1 MQGISIIV
9 VIISIILTAFPS
21 IAVAGKLLLWGMVF
35 IQIFRQ
41 QFSDTEWKFNTSNIY
56 LIFLL
61 LAWMLIRAQNVFGLQ
76 NFMMFALLMFCYISS
91 FKFKTISR
99 IWLNIIFVFV
109 VVCSLVFQVIGEN
122 YINGNIGALITLIL
136 SALMYIY
143 FPKRRVSIIILALIT
158 IIMYGSRSVILSFG
172 LSLMVIFCVTRLK
185 IKLGFIMAA
194 LTITIGATIYT
205 YWDLMMSADF
215 NAMIFEKTG
224 KNFQSGRNL
233 IWGAIFDYMKGV
245 IDYCC
250 QDKKVYDE
258 ISNQRLVSGVNCDG
272 ENAFAEFLA
281 TKKSYKKTDGMN
293 FYQYVQSFSP
303 EENITP
309 QKAHEVALEFAERA
323 WTGYEVLVATHC
335 DVQHT
340 HSHFVINSVSFENG
354 KKLRQ
359 NPNTLN
365 PLRALSDEI
374 CRQHNLSTLESYSKN
389 GIKISTRE
397 YRTAVKGQSWKFK
410 LMNDIDKAM
419 NISGSKED
427 FINAM
432 SIMGYSVTW
441 TDDRKYITYQCPNK
455 MKCRDIKLHNE
466 KYLKGSMENEF
477 RYRQEQY
484 FRKSQTE
491 EQQLTDGDRT
501 TIGRKMDHSQ

>member
-1 MQGISIIV
+1 MATVTYIRESKQSIS
-9 VIISIILTAFPS
+9 A
-21 IAVAGKLLLWGMVF
+21 
-35 IQIFRQ
+35 
-41 QFSDTEWKFNTSNIY
+41 
-56 LIFLL
+56 
-61 LAWMLIRAQNVFGLQ
+61 
-76 NFMMFALLMFCYISS
+76 
-91 FKFKTISR
+91 
-99 IWLNIIFVFV
+99 
-109 VVCSLVFQVIGEN
+109 
-122 YINGNIGALITLIL
+122 
-136 SALMYIY
+136 
-143 FPKRRVSIIILALIT
+143 
-158 IIMYGSRSVILSFG
+158 
-172 LSLMVIFCVTRLK
+172 
-185 IKLGFIMAA
+185 
-194 LTITIGATIYT
+194 
-205 YWDLMMSADF
+205 
-215 NAMIFEKTG
+215 
-224 KNFQSGRNL
+224 
-233 IWGAIFDYMKGV
+233 MKGV

-258 ISNQRLVSGVNCDG
+258 ISNQRLVIGINCDG
-272 ENAFAEFLA
+272 ENAFKEFMA
-281 TKKSYKKTDGMN
+281 TKKLYGKTDGMN

-309 QKAHEVALEFAERA
+309 HQAHEIAIEFAEKA

-335 DVQHT
+335 DAQHI

-359 NPNTLN
+359 NPNTLKS
-365 PLRALSDEI
+365 LRVLSDEI
-374 CRQHNLSTLESYSKN
+374 CRQHNLSTLVPYNKD

-441 TDDRKYITYQCPNK
+441 TGDRKYITYQCPNK
-455 MKCRDIKLHNE
+455 MKCRDIKLHND

-484 FRKSQTE
+484 FVKSKTK
-491 EQQLTDGDRT
+491 EQQLLDSDRT
-501 TIGRKMDHSQ
+501 AIGRNESDFDSVTGQRGGTQSVENGNNISAGTLQPDFKNLNGRPDCGISGENSGNQQRQYGINLEKLSDGAEESFGTDAERNQVGANSDDENYRTGWEESRRVFEQYLAKRSGTRISNSLSSEKVNSADNLKMDSNNHTILGGINSLAKSLSRIINDESEDEEERRKRIVAEQNGSNIGAFIGSVSGTFMNIISDSNEEIEVEEKIKEDNRINMNL

>member
-1 MQGISIIV
+1 MATVTYIRESKQSIS
-9 VIISIILTAFPS
+9 A
-21 IAVAGKLLLWGMVF
+21 
-35 IQIFRQ
+35 
-41 QFSDTEWKFNTSNIY
+41 
-56 LIFLL
+56 
-61 LAWMLIRAQNVFGLQ
+61 
-76 NFMMFALLMFCYISS
+76 
-91 FKFKTISR
+91 
-99 IWLNIIFVFV
+99 
-109 VVCSLVFQVIGEN
+109 
-122 YINGNIGALITLIL
+122 
-136 SALMYIY
+136 
-143 FPKRRVSIIILALIT
+143 
-158 IIMYGSRSVILSFG
+158 
-172 LSLMVIFCVTRLK
+172 
-185 IKLGFIMAA
+185 
-194 LTITIGATIYT
+194 
-205 YWDLMMSADF
+205 
-215 NAMIFEKTG
+215 
-224 KNFQSGRNL
+224 
-233 IWGAIFDYMKGV
+233 MKGV

-258 ISNQRLVSGVNCDG
+258 ISNQRLVIGINCDG
-272 ENAFAEFLA
+272 ENAFKKFMA
-281 TKKSYKKTDGMN
+281 TKKSYGKTDGMN

-309 QKAHEVALEFAERA
+309 HQAHEIAIEFAEKA

-335 DVQHT
+335 DAQHI

-365 PLRALSDEI
+365 SLRALSDEI
-374 CRQHNLSTLESYSKN
+374 CRHHNLSTLEPYSKD
-389 GIKISTRE
+389 GMKISTRE

-427 FINAM
+427 FINTM

-455 MKCRDIKLHNE
+455 MKCRDIKLHND

-484 FRKSQTE
+484 FGKPQAE
-491 EQQLTDGDRT
+491 EQQLTYCDRT
-501 TIGRKMDHSQ
+501 ALRRNESNLNSFSSERGRTQSVENGNNISAGTLQPDFKNLNRRPDGGLSGENSGNQQRQYGINLEELSVGAEENFGTDSERNQVCANADDRIYPTGWEESRRVFEQYLTKRSGVGIGNSVTGEEVNSADNIKMDSNNCAVLGSINSLAESLSRIIDDESEDEEERRKRIVAEQNGSDIGTLLGLTAGLIAGAISKKENIEYEDEESGFNMSL

>member
-1 MQGISIIV
+1 MATVTYIRESKQSIS
-9 VIISIILTAFPS
+9 A
-21 IAVAGKLLLWGMVF
+21 
-35 IQIFRQ
+35 
-41 QFSDTEWKFNTSNIY
+41 
-56 LIFLL
+56 
-61 LAWMLIRAQNVFGLQ
+61 
-76 NFMMFALLMFCYISS
+76 
-91 FKFKTISR
+91 
-99 IWLNIIFVFV
+99 
-109 VVCSLVFQVIGEN
+109 
-122 YINGNIGALITLIL
+122 
-136 SALMYIY
+136 
-143 FPKRRVSIIILALIT
+143 
-158 IIMYGSRSVILSFG
+158 
-172 LSLMVIFCVTRLK
+172 
-185 IKLGFIMAA
+185 
-194 LTITIGATIYT
+194 
-205 YWDLMMSADF
+205 
-215 NAMIFEKTG
+215 
-224 KNFQSGRNL
+224 
-233 IWGAIFDYMKGV
+233 MKGV

-258 ISNQRLVSGVNCDG
+258 ISNQRLVSGVICDG
-272 ENAFAEFLA
+272 ENAFAEFLT

-293 FYQYVQSFSP
+293 FYQHVQSFSP

-309 QKAHEVALEFAERA
+309 HQAHEIAIEFAEKA

-335 DVQHT
+335 DAQHI
-340 HSHFVINSVSFENG
+340 HSHFVINSVSFENV

-365 PLRALSDEI
+365 SLRALSDEI
-374 CRQHNLSTLESYSKN
+374 CRHHNLSTLEPYRKD

-419 NISGSKED
+419 DISGSKED

-455 MKCRDIKLHNE
+455 MKCRDIKLHNG

-484 FRKSQTE
+484 FGKSQTE
-491 EQQLTDGDRT
+491 KQQLTDCDRT
-501 TIGRKMDHSQ
+501 ALRRNESNFDSVTGQRGGTQSVENGNNLSAGAVQPDFKNLNGRPDGEISGENSGNQQRQYGINLEELSDGAEESFRTDSERNQVSANADDRVYPTGWEDSRRIFEQHLEERSTNGVSDIRNGEEVDTPDNSKMDSNNCAVLGSINSLAE

>member
-1 MQGISIIV
+1 MATVTYIRESKQSIS
-9 VIISIILTAFPS
+9 A
-21 IAVAGKLLLWGMVF
+21 
-35 IQIFRQ
+35 
-41 QFSDTEWKFNTSNIY
+41 
-56 LIFLL
+56 
-61 LAWMLIRAQNVFGLQ
+61 
-76 NFMMFALLMFCYISS
+76 
-91 FKFKTISR
+91 
-99 IWLNIIFVFV
+99 
-109 VVCSLVFQVIGEN
+109 
-122 YINGNIGALITLIL
+122 
-136 SALMYIY
+136 
-143 FPKRRVSIIILALIT
+143 
-158 IIMYGSRSVILSFG
+158 
-172 LSLMVIFCVTRLK
+172 
-185 IKLGFIMAA
+185 
-194 LTITIGATIYT
+194 
-205 YWDLMMSADF
+205 
-215 NAMIFEKTG
+215 
-224 KNFQSGRNL
+224 
-233 IWGAIFDYMKGV
+233 MKGV

-272 ENAFAEFLA
+272 ENAFKEFMA
-281 TKKSYKKTDGMN
+281 TKKSYGKTDGMN

-309 QKAHEVALEFAERA
+309 HQAHEIAIEFAEKA

-335 DVQHT
+335 DAQHI
-340 HSHFVINSVSFENG
+340 HSHFVINSVSFENS

-359 NPNTLN
+359 NPNTLKS
-365 PLRALSDEI
+365 LRALSDEI
-374 CRQHNLSTLESYSKN
+374 CGQHNLSTLEPYSKE

-455 MKCRDIKLHNE
+455 MKCRDIKLHNG

-484 FRKSQTE
+484 FGKPQAE
-491 EQQLTDGDRT
+491 KQQLTESDRA
-501 TIGRKMDHSQ
+501 TIGRNKSDFDSVTGQRGGTQSVENGNNLSAGLYNLISKISTDDQMVKYLERILEINKDNMESISKSCQSELKKISEQTLKEIRSVQTQMTESIQQAGKSQEEFLNNTLQQGQKLESVIASQVKRSTLLTTLKWIAITVLSSAVSTLLLNHFLG

>member
-1 MQGISIIV
+1 MATVTYIRESKQSIS
-9 VIISIILTAFPS
+9 A
-21 IAVAGKLLLWGMVF
+21 
-35 IQIFRQ
+35 
-41 QFSDTEWKFNTSNIY
+41 
-56 LIFLL
+56 
-61 LAWMLIRAQNVFGLQ
+61 
-76 NFMMFALLMFCYISS
+76 
-91 FKFKTISR
+91 
-99 IWLNIIFVFV
+99 
-109 VVCSLVFQVIGEN
+109 
-122 YINGNIGALITLIL
+122 
-136 SALMYIY
+136 
-143 FPKRRVSIIILALIT
+143 
-158 IIMYGSRSVILSFG
+158 
-172 LSLMVIFCVTRLK
+172 
-185 IKLGFIMAA
+185 
-194 LTITIGATIYT
+194 
-205 YWDLMMSADF
+205 
-215 NAMIFEKTG
+215 
-224 KNFQSGRNL
+224 
-233 IWGAIFDYMKGV
+233 MKGV

-272 ENAFAEFLA
+272 ENAFKEFMA
-281 TKKSYKKTDGMN
+281 IKKSYGKTDGMN

-309 QKAHEVALEFAERA
+309 QKAHEVALEFAEKA

-335 DVQHT
+335 DAQHI

-359 NPNTLN
+359 NPNTLKS
-365 PLRALSDEI
+365 LRALSDEI
-374 CRQHNLSTLESYSKN
+374 CQHHNLSTLEPYSKD
-389 GIKISTRE
+389 GMKISTRE

-432 SIMGYSVTW
+432 SIMGYLVTL

-484 FRKSQTE
+484 FGKSKTE
-491 EQQLTDGDRT
+491 EQQFIDGDR
-501 TIGRKMDHSQ
+501 IALWRNKSHFDSVSGQRGRTQSVENSNNVSAGAVQPDFKNLNGRPNGAISGENSGNQQRQYEINLTELSGGAKESFGTDSERNQVCANADDRIYPTGWEDSRRFFEQYLATRSGARISNSLTSEEVNSADNSKMDSNNHTVLSGVNSLAESLSRIIDDESEDEEERRKRIEAEQNGSDIGTLLGLTTGLIASAISKEENIEYEEPDDSPTMQM

>member
-1 MQGISIIV
+1 MATVTYIRESKQSIS
-9 VIISIILTAFPS
+9 A
-21 IAVAGKLLLWGMVF
+21 
-35 IQIFRQ
+35 
-41 QFSDTEWKFNTSNIY
+41 
-56 LIFLL
+56 
-61 LAWMLIRAQNVFGLQ
+61 
-76 NFMMFALLMFCYISS
+76 
-91 FKFKTISR
+91 
-99 IWLNIIFVFV
+99 
-109 VVCSLVFQVIGEN
+109 
-122 YINGNIGALITLIL
+122 
-136 SALMYIY
+136 
-143 FPKRRVSIIILALIT
+143 
-158 IIMYGSRSVILSFG
+158 
-172 LSLMVIFCVTRLK
+172 
-185 IKLGFIMAA
+185 
-194 LTITIGATIYT
+194 
-205 YWDLMMSADF
+205 
-215 NAMIFEKTG
+215 
-224 KNFQSGRNL
+224 
-233 IWGAIFDYMKGV
+233 MKGV

-258 ISNQRLVSGVNCDG
+258 ISNQRLVIGINCDG
-272 ENAFAEFLA
+272 ENAFKEFMA
-281 TKKSYKKTDGMN
+281 TKKSYGKTDGMN

-309 QKAHEVALEFAERA
+309 HQTHEIAIEFAEEA

-335 DVQHT
+335 DVQHI
-340 HSHFVINSVSFENG
+340 HSHFVINSISFENG

-359 NPNTLN
+359 NPNTLKS
-365 PLRALSDEI
+365 LRALSDEI
-374 CRQHNLSTLESYSKN
+374 CRHHNLSTLEPYSKD
-389 GIKISTRE
+389 GMKISTRE

-484 FRKSQTE
+484 FGKPQAE

-501 TIGRKMDHSQ
+501 ALRRNESNFDSVTGQRGGTKSVENRNNLSAGAVQYDFKNLNGRPNGGISGENSGNQQRQYGINLEELSDGAEESFVTDSERNQIYADADDKNFRTGWEESRGVFEQHLATRSGARISNSLTSEEVNTPDNSKMDSNNHTVLSGVNSLAESLSRIADDESEDEEERRKRIVAEQNSSDIGTAIGIAVGVLAGAISKEENIEYEYEETGFNMSL

>member
-1 MQGISIIV
+1 MATVTYIRESKQSIS
-9 VIISIILTAFPS
+9 A
-21 IAVAGKLLLWGMVF
+21 
-35 IQIFRQ
+35 
-41 QFSDTEWKFNTSNIY
+41 
-56 LIFLL
+56 
-61 LAWMLIRAQNVFGLQ
+61 
-76 NFMMFALLMFCYISS
+76 
-91 FKFKTISR
+91 
-99 IWLNIIFVFV
+99 
-109 VVCSLVFQVIGEN
+109 
-122 YINGNIGALITLIL
+122 
-136 SALMYIY
+136 
-143 FPKRRVSIIILALIT
+143 
-158 IIMYGSRSVILSFG
+158 
-172 LSLMVIFCVTRLK
+172 
-185 IKLGFIMAA
+185 
-194 LTITIGATIYT
+194 
-205 YWDLMMSADF
+205 
-215 NAMIFEKTG
+215 
-224 KNFQSGRNL
+224 
-233 IWGAIFDYMKGV
+233 MKGV

-258 ISNQRLVSGVNCDG
+258 ISNQRLVIGINCDG
-272 ENAFAEFLA
+272 ENAFKEFMA
-281 TKKSYKKTDGMN
+281 TKKSYGKTDGMN

-309 QKAHEVALEFAERA
+309 HQAHEIAIEFAEKA

-335 DVQHT
+335 DAQHI

-365 PLRALSDEI
+365 SLRALSDEI
-374 CRQHNLSTLESYSKN
+374 CRQHNLSTLEPYSKD
-389 GIKISTRE
+389 GMKISTRE

-427 FINAM
+427 FINTM

-455 MKCRDIKLHNE
+455 MKCRDIKLHND

-484 FRKSQTE
+484 FGKPQAE
-491 EQQLTDGDRT
+491 EQQLTYCDRT
-501 TIGRKMDHSQ
+501 ALRRNESNLNSFSSERGRTQSVENGNNISAGTLQPDFKNLNRRPDGGLSGENSGNQQRQYGINLEELSVGAEENFGTDSERNQVCANADDRIYPTGWEESRRVFEQYLTKRSGVGIGNSVTGEEVNSADNIKMDSNNCAVLGSINSLAESLSRIIDDESEDEEERRKRIVAEQNGSDIGTLLGITAGLIASAISKEENIEYEEPDDSPTMQM

>member
-1 MQGISIIV
+1 MATVTYIRESKQSIS
-9 VIISIILTAFPS
+9 A
-21 IAVAGKLLLWGMVF
+21 
-35 IQIFRQ
+35 
-41 QFSDTEWKFNTSNIY
+41 
-56 LIFLL
+56 
-61 LAWMLIRAQNVFGLQ
+61 
-76 NFMMFALLMFCYISS
+76 
-91 FKFKTISR
+91 
-99 IWLNIIFVFV
+99 
-109 VVCSLVFQVIGEN
+109 
-122 YINGNIGALITLIL
+122 
-136 SALMYIY
+136 
-143 FPKRRVSIIILALIT
+143 
-158 IIMYGSRSVILSFG
+158 
-172 LSLMVIFCVTRLK
+172 
-185 IKLGFIMAA
+185 
-194 LTITIGATIYT
+194 
-205 YWDLMMSADF
+205 
-215 NAMIFEKTG
+215 
-224 KNFQSGRNL
+224 
-233 IWGAIFDYMKGV
+233 MKGV

-309 QKAHEVALEFAERA
+309 QKAHEVALEFAEKA
-323 WTGYEVLVATHC
+323 WTEYEVLVATHC
-335 DVQHT
+335 DAQHI

-365 PLRALSDEI
+365 SLRALSDEI
-374 CRQHNLSTLESYSKN
+374 CRHHNLSTLEPYRKD

-441 TDDRKYITYQCPNK
+441 TNDRKYITYQCPNK
-455 MKCRDIKLHNE
+455 MKCRDIKLHND

-477 RYRQEQY
+477 RYRQKQY
-484 FRKSQTE
+484 FGKSKTE
-491 EQQLTDGDRT
+491 EQQLTDSDRT
-501 TIGRKMDHSQ
+501 ALGRNESDFDSVTGQRGRTHPVENGNNLSAGAVQYDFKNLNGRPDGGLSGENSGNQQRQYGINLEELSDGAEESFGTDSERNQVDANADDQIYSTGWEDSRRIFEQYLATRSGVGIGNSITSEEVNSADNLKMDSNNHTILGGINSLAESLSRIIDDESEDEEERRKRIVAEQNGSDIGTLLGLTTGLIAGAISKEENTEYEDEEFDDSPTMQM

>member
-1 MQGISIIV
+1 MATVTYIRESKQSIS
-9 VIISIILTAFPS
+9 A
-21 IAVAGKLLLWGMVF
+21 
-35 IQIFRQ
+35 
-41 QFSDTEWKFNTSNIY
+41 
-56 LIFLL
+56 
-61 LAWMLIRAQNVFGLQ
+61 
-76 NFMMFALLMFCYISS
+76 
-91 FKFKTISR
+91 
-99 IWLNIIFVFV
+99 
-109 VVCSLVFQVIGEN
+109 
-122 YINGNIGALITLIL
+122 
-136 SALMYIY
+136 
-143 FPKRRVSIIILALIT
+143 
-158 IIMYGSRSVILSFG
+158 
-172 LSLMVIFCVTRLK
+172 
-185 IKLGFIMAA
+185 
-194 LTITIGATIYT
+194 
-205 YWDLMMSADF
+205 
-215 NAMIFEKTG
+215 
-224 KNFQSGRNL
+224 
-233 IWGAIFDYMKGV
+233 MKGV

-258 ISNQRLVSGVNCDG
+258 ISNQRLVSGINCDG
-272 ENAFAEFLA
+272 ENVFSEFLA

-309 QKAHEVALEFAERA
+309 QKAHEVALEFAEKA

-335 DVQHT
+335 DAQHI

-359 NPNTLN
+359 NPNTLKS
-365 PLRALSDEI
+365 LRALSDEI
-374 CRQHNLSTLESYSKN
+374 CRQHSLSTLEAYSKN

-441 TDDRKYITYQCPNK
+441 TDGRKYITYQCPNK
-455 MKCRDIKLHNE
+455 MKCRDIKLHND

-484 FRKSQTE
+484 FGKPQAE
-491 EQQLTDGDRT
+491 EQQLADSDRATLGRNENDFDSVTGQGGRTHPVENGNNLSAGAVQYDFKNLNGRPDGAISGENSGNQQRQYGIDLEGLSGGAEENFGTDSERNQVCANADDRIYPT
-501 TIGRKMDHSQ
+501 GWEESRRVFEQYLAKRSGTRISNSLSSEKVNSADNIKMESHSSMIKINFSSH

>member
-1 MQGISIIV
+1 MATVTYIRESKQSIS
-9 VIISIILTAFPS
+9 A
-21 IAVAGKLLLWGMVF
+21 
-35 IQIFRQ
+35 
-41 QFSDTEWKFNTSNIY
+41 
-56 LIFLL
+56 
-61 LAWMLIRAQNVFGLQ
+61 
-76 NFMMFALLMFCYISS
+76 
-91 FKFKTISR
+91 
-99 IWLNIIFVFV
+99 
-109 VVCSLVFQVIGEN
+109 
-122 YINGNIGALITLIL
+122 
-136 SALMYIY
+136 
-143 FPKRRVSIIILALIT
+143 
-158 IIMYGSRSVILSFG
+158 
-172 LSLMVIFCVTRLK
+172 
-185 IKLGFIMAA
+185 
-194 LTITIGATIYT
+194 
-205 YWDLMMSADF
+205 
-215 NAMIFEKTG
+215 
-224 KNFQSGRNL
+224 
-233 IWGAIFDYMKGV
+233 MKGV
-245 IDYCC
+245 IDYCY

-258 ISNQRLVSGVNCDG
+258 ISNQRLISGINCDG

-281 TKKSYKKTDGMN
+281 TKKSYQKTDGMN

-309 QKAHEVALEFAERA
+309 QKAHEVALEFAEKA

-335 DVQHT
+335 DAQHI

-359 NPNTLN
+359 NPNTLKS
-365 PLRALSDEI
+365 LRALSDEI
-374 CRQHNLSTLESYSKN
+374 CRQHNLSTLEPYSKD
-389 GIKISTRE
+389 GMKISTRE

-477 RYRQEQY
+477 RYRQKQY
-484 FRKSQTE
+484 FGKSQAE
-491 EQQLTDGDRT
+491 EQQLADSDRT
-501 TIGRKMDHSQ
+501 ALGRNESNFDSVTGQRGRTQSVENSNNLSARAVQPNFKHSKYRTDDRLSETDFRNRTGVYGNKLEELSGRAEENFGTDSERSQVGANADDRIYPTGWEDSRRIFEQYLAARSGIGISNSVTGEEVNSANNLKMDSNNRAVLGGINSLAESLSRIIDDELEDEEERRKRIAAEQNGSDIGTAIGLVAGIFAGTISKEENIEYEDEETGFNLNM

>member
-1 MQGISIIV
+1 MATVTYIRESKQSIS
-9 VIISIILTAFPS
+9 A
-21 IAVAGKLLLWGMVF
+21 
-35 IQIFRQ
+35 
-41 QFSDTEWKFNTSNIY
+41 
-56 LIFLL
+56 
-61 LAWMLIRAQNVFGLQ
+61 
-76 NFMMFALLMFCYISS
+76 
-91 FKFKTISR
+91 
-99 IWLNIIFVFV
+99 
-109 VVCSLVFQVIGEN
+109 
-122 YINGNIGALITLIL
+122 
-136 SALMYIY
+136 
-143 FPKRRVSIIILALIT
+143 
-158 IIMYGSRSVILSFG
+158 
-172 LSLMVIFCVTRLK
+172 
-185 IKLGFIMAA
+185 
-194 LTITIGATIYT
+194 
-205 YWDLMMSADF
+205 
-215 NAMIFEKTG
+215 
-224 KNFQSGRNL
+224 
-233 IWGAIFDYMKGV
+233 MKGV

-309 QKAHEVALEFAERA
+309 HQAHEIAIEFAEKA

-335 DVQHT
+335 DAQHI

-365 PLRALSDEI
+365 SLRALSDEI
-374 CRQHNLSTLESYSKN
+374 CRHHNLSTLEPYSKD

-410 LMNDIDKAM
+410 LMNGIDKAM

-441 TDDRKYITYQCPNK
+441 TGDRKYITYQCPNK
-455 MKCRDIKLHNE
+455 MKCRDIKLHND

-484 FRKSQTE
+484 FGKSKTK
-491 EQQLTDGDRT
+491 EQQLLDSDRT
-501 TIGRKMDHSQ
+501 AIGRNESNFNSVTGQRGRTQSVENGNNISAGAVQYDFKNLNGRPDGEISGENSGNQQRQYGINLEELSDGAEENFRTDSERNQVCANADDRIYPTGWEESRAVFEQYLATRSGTGISNSFTGEEVNFSDSLKMDSNNCTVLGSINSLAESLSRIIDDESEDEEERRKRIAAEQNGSDIGTLLGLTAGLIAGAISKEENIEYEDEETGFNLNM

>member
-1 MQGISIIV
+1 MATVTYIRESKQSIS
-9 VIISIILTAFPS
+9 A
-21 IAVAGKLLLWGMVF
+21 
-35 IQIFRQ
+35 
-41 QFSDTEWKFNTSNIY
+41 
-56 LIFLL
+56 
-61 LAWMLIRAQNVFGLQ
+61 
-76 NFMMFALLMFCYISS
+76 
-91 FKFKTISR
+91 
-99 IWLNIIFVFV
+99 
-109 VVCSLVFQVIGEN
+109 
-122 YINGNIGALITLIL
+122 
-136 SALMYIY
+136 
-143 FPKRRVSIIILALIT
+143 
-158 IIMYGSRSVILSFG
+158 
-172 LSLMVIFCVTRLK
+172 
-185 IKLGFIMAA
+185 
-194 LTITIGATIYT
+194 
-205 YWDLMMSADF
+205 
-215 NAMIFEKTG
+215 
-224 KNFQSGRNL
+224 
-233 IWGAIFDYMKGV
+233 MKGV

-272 ENAFAEFLA
+272 ENAFKEFMA
-281 TKKSYKKTDGMN
+281 TKKSYGKTDGMN

-309 QKAHEVALEFAERA
+309 HQAHEIAIEFAEKA

-335 DVQHT
+335 DAQHI
-340 HSHFVINSVSFENG
+340 HSHFVINSVSFENS

-359 NPNTLN
+359 NPNTLKS
-365 PLRALSDEI
+365 LRALSDEI
-374 CRQHNLSTLESYSKN
+374 CGQHNLSTLEPYSKE

-455 MKCRDIKLHNE
+455 MKCRDIKLHNG

-484 FRKSQTE
+484 FGKPQAE
-491 EQQLTDGDRT
+491 EQQLTDSDRA
-501 TIGRKMDHSQ
+501 TIGRNKSDFDSVTGQRGGTQSVENGNNLSAGAVQPDFKNLNGRPDGEISGENSGNQQRQYGINLEELSDGAEKSFGTDSERNQVSANADDRVYPTGWEDSRRIFEQHLEERSTTGVSDIRNGEEVDTPDNSKMDSNNHTILGGINSLAESLSRIIDDESEDEEERRKRIEAEQNGSDIGAFIGSVAGMFINIISDSNEEIEVEEKIKEDNGFNMNL

>member
-1 MQGISIIV
+1 MATVTYIRESKQSIS
-9 VIISIILTAFPS
+9 A
-21 IAVAGKLLLWGMVF
+21 
-35 IQIFRQ
+35 
-41 QFSDTEWKFNTSNIY
+41 
-56 LIFLL
+56 
-61 LAWMLIRAQNVFGLQ
+61 
-76 NFMMFALLMFCYISS
+76 
-91 FKFKTISR
+91 
-99 IWLNIIFVFV
+99 
-109 VVCSLVFQVIGEN
+109 
-122 YINGNIGALITLIL
+122 
-136 SALMYIY
+136 
-143 FPKRRVSIIILALIT
+143 
-158 IIMYGSRSVILSFG
+158 
-172 LSLMVIFCVTRLK
+172 
-185 IKLGFIMAA
+185 
-194 LTITIGATIYT
+194 
-205 YWDLMMSADF
+205 
-215 NAMIFEKTG
+215 
-224 KNFQSGRNL
+224 
-233 IWGAIFDYMKGV
+233 MKGV

-258 ISNQRLVSGVNCDG
+258 ISNQRLVIGINCDG
-272 ENAFAEFLA
+272 ENAFKEFMA
-281 TKKSYKKTDGMN
+281 TKKSYGKTDGMN

-309 QKAHEVALEFAERA
+309 HQAHEIAIEFAEKA

-335 DVQHT
+335 DVQHI

-365 PLRALSDEI
+365 SLRALSDEI
-374 CRQHNLSTLESYSKN
+374 CRHHNLSTLEPYSKD
-389 GIKISTRE
+389 GMKISTRE

-427 FINAM
+427 FINTM

-455 MKCRDIKLHNE
+455 MKCRDIKLHND

-484 FRKSQTE
+484 FGKPQAE
-491 EQQLTDGDRT
+491 EQQLTYCDRT
-501 TIGRKMDHSQ
+501 ALRRNESNLNSFSSERGRTQSVENGNNISAGTLQPDFKNLNRRPDGGLSGENSGNQQRQYGINLEELSVGAEENFGKDSERNQVCANADDRIYPTGWEESRRVFEQYLTKRSGVGIGNSVTGEEVNSADNIKMDSNNCAVLGSINSLAESLSRIIDDESEDEEERRKRIVAEQNGSDIGTLLGLTAGLIAGAISKKENIEYEDEESGFNMSL

>member
-1 MQGISIIV
+1 MATVTYIRESKQSIS
-9 VIISIILTAFPS
+9 
-21 IAVAGKLLLWGMVF
+21 
-35 IQIFRQ
+35 
-41 QFSDTEWKFNTSNIY
+41 
-56 LIFLL
+56 
-61 LAWMLIRAQNVFGLQ
+61 
-76 NFMMFALLMFCYISS
+76 
-91 FKFKTISR
+91 
-99 IWLNIIFVFV
+99 
-109 VVCSLVFQVIGEN
+109 
-122 YINGNIGALITLIL
+122 
-136 SALMYIY
+136 
-143 FPKRRVSIIILALIT
+143 
-158 IIMYGSRSVILSFG
+158 
-172 LSLMVIFCVTRLK
+172 
-185 IKLGFIMAA
+185 
-194 LTITIGATIYT
+194 
-205 YWDLMMSADF
+205 
-215 NAMIFEKTG
+215 AMKC
-224 KNFQSGRNL
+224 
-233 IWGAIFDYMKGV
+233 V

-258 ISNQRLVSGVNCDG
+258 ISNQRLVSGINCDG
-272 ENAFAEFLA
+272 ENAFKEFMA
-281 TKKSYKKTDGMN
+281 TKKSYGKTDGMN

-309 QKAHEVALEFAERA
+309 HKAHEVALVFAEEA

-335 DVQHT
+335 DAQHI

-359 NPNTLN
+359 NPNTLKS
-365 PLRALSDEI
+365 LRALSDEI
-374 CRQHNLSTLESYSKN
+374 CRHHNLSTLEPYSKD
-389 GIKISTRE
+389 GMKISTRE

-455 MKCRDIKLHNE
+455 MKCRDIKLHNG

-484 FRKSQTE
+484 FGKPKAE
-491 EQQLTDGDRT
+491 EQQLADSDRI
-501 TIGRKMDHSQ
+501 TIGRNESDFDSVTGERGRTQSFENSNNLSAGAVQYDFKNLNGRPDGEISGENSGNQQRQYENNITELSDGAEESFGTDSERSQIYTGSDDKNFRTSWEESRSVFEQYLATRSGVGIGNSVTSEEVNYADNLKMDSNNRAVLGGINSFAESLSWIIDDESEDEEERRKRIEAEQNGSDIGTAIGLAVGVIAGAISKEENIEYEDEETGFNLNM

>member
-1 MQGISIIV
+1 MAIVTYIRESKQSIS
-9 VIISIILTAFPS
+9 A
-21 IAVAGKLLLWGMVF
+21 
-35 IQIFRQ
+35 
-41 QFSDTEWKFNTSNIY
+41 
-56 LIFLL
+56 
-61 LAWMLIRAQNVFGLQ
+61 
-76 NFMMFALLMFCYISS
+76 
-91 FKFKTISR
+91 
-99 IWLNIIFVFV
+99 
-109 VVCSLVFQVIGEN
+109 
-122 YINGNIGALITLIL
+122 
-136 SALMYIY
+136 
-143 FPKRRVSIIILALIT
+143 
-158 IIMYGSRSVILSFG
+158 
-172 LSLMVIFCVTRLK
+172 
-185 IKLGFIMAA
+185 
-194 LTITIGATIYT
+194 
-205 YWDLMMSADF
+205 
-215 NAMIFEKTG
+215 
-224 KNFQSGRNL
+224 
-233 IWGAIFDYMKGV
+233 MKGV

-258 ISNQRLVSGVNCDG
+258 ISNQRLISGVNCDG

-309 QKAHEVALEFAERA
+309 HQAHEIAIEFAEKA

-335 DVQHT
+335 DAQHI
-340 HSHFVINSVSFENG
+340 HSNFVINSVSFENG

-365 PLRALSDEI
+365 SLRALSDEI
-374 CRQHNLSTLESYSKN
+374 CRHHNLSTLEPYSKD
-389 GIKISTRE
+389 GMKISTRE

-455 MKCRDIKLHNE
+455 MKCRDIKLHNG

-484 FRKSQTE
+484 FGKSQTE
-491 EQQLTDGDRT
+491 KQQLTDCDRT
-501 TIGRKMDHSQ
+501 ALRRNESNFNSVTGERGRTQSFENGNNLSARAVQPDFKYSKCRTDDRLSESDFGNQQRQYENNLPEMSGRAEESFGTDSERNQVGANADDRIYPTGWEDSRRIFEQYLAARSGVGISNSVTNEEVNSANSIKMDSNNRAILGGINSLSESLSRIRDDESEDEEERRKRIESEQNGSDIGTAIGLAVGVLAGAISKEENIEYEDEEMGFNLNM

>member
-1 MQGISIIV
+1 MATVTYIRESKQSIS
-9 VIISIILTAFPS
+9 A
-21 IAVAGKLLLWGMVF
+21 
-35 IQIFRQ
+35 
-41 QFSDTEWKFNTSNIY
+41 
-56 LIFLL
+56 
-61 LAWMLIRAQNVFGLQ
+61 
-76 NFMMFALLMFCYISS
+76 
-91 FKFKTISR
+91 
-99 IWLNIIFVFV
+99 
-109 VVCSLVFQVIGEN
+109 
-122 YINGNIGALITLIL
+122 
-136 SALMYIY
+136 
-143 FPKRRVSIIILALIT
+143 
-158 IIMYGSRSVILSFG
+158 
-172 LSLMVIFCVTRLK
+172 
-185 IKLGFIMAA
+185 
-194 LTITIGATIYT
+194 
-205 YWDLMMSADF
+205 
-215 NAMIFEKTG
+215 
-224 KNFQSGRNL
+224 
-233 IWGAIFDYMKGV
+233 MKGV

-309 QKAHEVALEFAERA
+309 HQAHEIAIEFAEKA

-335 DVQHT
+335 DVQHI

-359 NPNTLN
+359 NPNTLKS
-365 PLRALSDEI
+365 LRALSDEI
-374 CRQHNLSTLESYSKN
+374 CRHHNLSTLEPYSKD
-389 GIKISTRE
+389 GMKISTRE
-397 YRTAVKGQSWKFK
+397 YRTAVIGQSWKFK

-432 SIMGYSVTW
+432 SIIGYSVTW
-441 TDDRKYITYQCPNK
+441 TDGRKYITYQCPNK
-455 MKCRDIKLHNE
+455 MKCRDIKLHND

-484 FRKSQTE
+484 FGKPQAE
-491 EQQLTDGDRT
+491 EQQLTDSDRA
-501 TIGRKMDHSQ
+501 TIGRNKSNLNSFSSERGRTQSVENGNNISAGTLQPDFKNLNRRPDGGLSGENSGNQQRQYGINLEELSVGAEENFGTDSERNQVCANADDRIYPTGWEESRRVFEQYLTKRSGVGIGNSVTGEEVNSADNIKMDSNNCAALGSINSLAESLSRIIDDESEDEEERRKRIVAEQNGSDIGTLLGLTSGLIAGAISKKENIEYEDEESGFNMSL

>member
-1 MQGISIIV
+1 MATVTYIRESKQSIS
-9 VIISIILTAFPS
+9 A
-21 IAVAGKLLLWGMVF
+21 
-35 IQIFRQ
+35 
-41 QFSDTEWKFNTSNIY
+41 
-56 LIFLL
+56 
-61 LAWMLIRAQNVFGLQ
+61 
-76 NFMMFALLMFCYISS
+76 
-91 FKFKTISR
+91 
-99 IWLNIIFVFV
+99 
-109 VVCSLVFQVIGEN
+109 
-122 YINGNIGALITLIL
+122 
-136 SALMYIY
+136 
-143 FPKRRVSIIILALIT
+143 
-158 IIMYGSRSVILSFG
+158 
-172 LSLMVIFCVTRLK
+172 
-185 IKLGFIMAA
+185 
-194 LTITIGATIYT
+194 
-205 YWDLMMSADF
+205 
-215 NAMIFEKTG
+215 
-224 KNFQSGRNL
+224 
-233 IWGAIFDYMKGV
+233 MKGV

-309 QKAHEVALEFAERA
+309 HQAHEIAIEFAEKA

-335 DVQHT
+335 DVQHI

-359 NPNTLN
+359 NPNTLKS
-365 PLRALSDEI
+365 LRALSDEI
-374 CRQHNLSTLESYSKN
+374 CRHHNLSTLEPYSKD
-389 GIKISTRE
+389 GMKISTRE

-441 TDDRKYITYQCPNK
+441 TDGRKYITYQCPNK
-455 MKCRDIKLHNE
+455 MKCRDIKLHND

-484 FRKSQTE
+484 FGKPQAE
-491 EQQLTDGDRT
+491 EQQLTDSDRA
-501 TIGRKMDHSQ
+501 TIGRNKSDFDSVTGQRGGTQSVENGNNLSAGAVQPDFKNLNGRPDGEISGENSGNQQRQYGINLEELSDGAEESFGTDSERNQVCANADDQIYSTGWEDSRRIFEQYLATRSGVGIGNSVTGEEVNSADNLKMDSNNRAVLGGINSLAESLSRIADDESEDEEERRKRIEAEQNGIDIGTLLGLTAGMIAGAISKEENNEYEDEESGFNMSL

>member
-1 MQGISIIV
+1 MATVTYIRESKQSIS
-9 VIISIILTAFPS
+9 A
-21 IAVAGKLLLWGMVF
+21 
-35 IQIFRQ
+35 
-41 QFSDTEWKFNTSNIY
+41 
-56 LIFLL
+56 
-61 LAWMLIRAQNVFGLQ
+61 
-76 NFMMFALLMFCYISS
+76 
-91 FKFKTISR
+91 
-99 IWLNIIFVFV
+99 
-109 VVCSLVFQVIGEN
+109 
-122 YINGNIGALITLIL
+122 
-136 SALMYIY
+136 
-143 FPKRRVSIIILALIT
+143 
-158 IIMYGSRSVILSFG
+158 
-172 LSLMVIFCVTRLK
+172 
-185 IKLGFIMAA
+185 
-194 LTITIGATIYT
+194 
-205 YWDLMMSADF
+205 
-215 NAMIFEKTG
+215 
-224 KNFQSGRNL
+224 
-233 IWGAIFDYMKGV
+233 MKGV

-309 QKAHEVALEFAERA
+309 HQAHEIAIEFAEKA

-335 DVQHT
+335 DVQHI
-340 HSHFVINSVSFENG
+340 HSHFVINSVSFKNC

-359 NPNTLN
+359 NPNILN
-365 PLRALSDEI
+365 SLRALSDEI
-374 CRQHNLSTLESYSKN
+374 CRHHNLSTLEPYSKD
-389 GIKISTRE
+389 GMKISTRE

-455 MKCRDIKLHNE
+455 MKCRDIKLHND

-484 FRKSQTE
+484 FGKSKTE
-491 EQQLTDGDRT
+491 EQQLTNSDRATIRRNESDFDSVTGQGGRTQSVENGNNISAGTLQPDSKNLNGRPDCGISGENSGNQQRQYGINLEKLSDGAEESFGTDAERNQVCANADDRIYPT
-501 TIGRKMDHSQ
+501 GWEESRRVFEQYLAKRSGTRISNSL

>member
-1 MQGISIIV
+1 MATVTYIRESKQSIS
-9 VIISIILTAFPS
+9 
-21 IAVAGKLLLWGMVF
+21 
-35 IQIFRQ
+35 
-41 QFSDTEWKFNTSNIY
+41 
-56 LIFLL
+56 
-61 LAWMLIRAQNVFGLQ
+61 
-76 NFMMFALLMFCYISS
+76 
-91 FKFKTISR
+91 
-99 IWLNIIFVFV
+99 
-109 VVCSLVFQVIGEN
+109 
-122 YINGNIGALITLIL
+122 
-136 SALMYIY
+136 
-143 FPKRRVSIIILALIT
+143 
-158 IIMYGSRSVILSFG
+158 
-172 LSLMVIFCVTRLK
+172 
-185 IKLGFIMAA
+185 
-194 LTITIGATIYT
+194 
-205 YWDLMMSADF
+205 
-215 NAMIFEKTG
+215 AMKC
-224 KNFQSGRNL
+224 
-233 IWGAIFDYMKGV
+233 V

-258 ISNQRLVSGVNCDG
+258 ISNQRLVSGINCDG
-272 ENAFAEFLA
+272 ENAFKEFMA
-281 TKKSYKKTDGMN
+281 TKKSYGKTDGMN

-309 QKAHEVALEFAERA
+309 HKAHEVALVFAEKA

-335 DVQHT
+335 DAQHI

-359 NPNTLN
+359 NPNTLKS
-365 PLRALSDEI
+365 LRALSDEI
-374 CRQHNLSTLESYSKN
+374 CRQHNLSTLEPYSKE

-427 FINAM
+427 FINTM

-455 MKCRDIKLHNE
+455 MKCRDIKLHND

-484 FRKSQTE
+484 FGKPQAE
-491 EQQLTDGDRT
+491 EQQLADGDRT
-501 TIGRKMDHSQ
+501 TLGRNESNLNSFSSERGRTQSVENGNNLSAGAVQPDFKNLNGLPDGGLSGEDSGNQQRQYENNLAELPDGTEESFGTDSERNQIYTDAYDENFRTGWEESRGIFEQYLAKRSGVGVNNSVTGEEVNSNDNFKMDSVNRAVLGGVNSLAESLSRIIDDESEDEEERRKRIAAEQNSSDIGTLLGLTAGLIAGAISKEENIEYEDEEMGFNLNM